1 MTVMSNPLNMIGQSD
16 LVIKDL
22 MSKFN
27 EFNDNTSVTIGQI
40 NGQTILPINE
50 NNAGMNEM
58 TSSKDKALLYE
69 TQIIN
74 WTK

>member
-40 NGQTILPINE
+40 NG
-50 NNAGMNEM
+50 
-58 TSSKDKALLYE
+58 
-69 TQIIN
+69 
-74 WTK
+74 